1 MCNRSLYHPLTPF
14 GVQIIF
20 MVSRGSVASRL
31 HPCLCS
37 DVPLGLQIPLACCSP
52 NADLS
57 MIAGLHQR
65 AWGNSNF
72 SCIIRRAAECKLP
85 VPELSD
91 TGRKCYSIACLGD
104 LSRRRFTEDG
114 SLGEDGSIVDSQSS
128 ITFGGGGVLPGP
140 SAPSVSESRLARFLR
155 RDRAG

>member
-1 MCNRSLYHPLTPF
+1 MPPAAAGSGLIFVANEGLTALATIMPPT
-14 GVQIIF
+14 V
-20 MVSRGSVASRL
+20 VGSE
-31 HPCLCS
+31 
-37 DVPLGLQIPLACCSP
+37 IPLAFSSP
-52 NADLS
+52 IPDLS

-114 SLGEDGSIVDSQSS
+114 SLGEDGAIVDCQSS
-128 ITFGGGGVLPGP
+128 ITFGDGDERKASSEQPG
-140 SAPSVSESRLARFLR
+140 
-155 RDRAG
+155 